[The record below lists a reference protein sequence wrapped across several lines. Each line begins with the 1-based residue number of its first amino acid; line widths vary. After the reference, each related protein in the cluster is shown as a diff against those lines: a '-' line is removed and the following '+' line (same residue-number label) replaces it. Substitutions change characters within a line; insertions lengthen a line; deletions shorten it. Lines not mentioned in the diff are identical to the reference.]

1 MCLVLPVV
9 GVLEGGD
16 RVTLCLLLGVLC
28 PMLVHAGWVRCVTQ
42 ECLGWFT
49 RLHQVCGCGL
59 GYLMVGGGFLGGSV
73 GQGFVRMGQGVCLT
87 VVLQAC
93 HLCQRTG
100 V

>member
-9 GVLEGGD
+9 GVLKGRD

-28 PMLVHAGWVRCVTQ
+28 PMLVHAGWVRRVTQ

-49 RLHQVCGCGL
+49 RLHQACGCGL
-59 GYLMVGGGFLGGSV
+59 GYLMVGGGFLGVSV
-73 GQGFVRMGQGVCLT
+73 GQGFVRMGRGICLI
-87 VVLQAC
+87 VVFQTC